1 MDMYMYFYCLG
12 YSDYMLLKK
21 IIIEYIEESL
31 HECMEYLDYYI
42 NENDYVQDARC
53 SLFSLTLES
62 EFTSKEFDL
71 EFTRDVYQISTNV
84 SMYIN
89 LFTDTIVNGKC
100 VLKEMVKK
108 VKDLTHTNIIV
119 LEHSSKIVY
128 SYCGNNCYIDELFW
142 DSKEE

>member
-1 MDMYMYFYCLG
+1 MYMYFYCLG
-12 YSDYMLLKK
+12 YSDYILLKK

-31 HECMEYLDYYI
+31 HECIEYLDYYI
-42 NENDYVQDARC
+42 NENDYVQKARC

-62 EFTSKEFDL
+62 EFTSREFDL

-100 VLKEMVKK
+100 VLKELVKK
-108 VKDLTHTNIIV
+108 VKDLTHTNIIA
-119 LEHSSKIVY
+119 LDHSSKIVY
-128 SYCGNNCYIDELFW
+128 SYCGNNCYYDELFW